1 VRRAGERSVLHP
13 AAHDEPPFY
22 MPVFDEVFGA
32 AGGLVMHTE
41 AEARL
46 VARRFPDT
54 VATPQVVL
62 GLGVD
67 DPIDVG
73 DDLARTTLGIGRRPF
88 LVCVGRV
95 DPTKGTDLL
104 IRYFLE
110 YKRRKPGPL
119 ALVLLGQVVNQ
130 PPRDDDVIAPGIVTD
145 EIKWSALRGAAALV
159 SPSVN
164 ESFSLVVLESWLAG
178 TPVLVNGACG
188 ATVEH
193 SRLSGGGL
201 WFGGYADFEVMVDRL
216 VGDPGLGLALAA
228 AGARYVDD
236 RFRWPVLVR
245 RYESF
250 LRKPQRTEAGARV
263 A

>member
-1 VRRAGERSVLHP
+1 MRRYLNTLYVQTEGAWLHKDGTNIVVEVEGAEKGRVP
-13 AAHDEPPFY
+13 AHLL
-22 MPVFDEVFGA
+22 
-32 AGGLVMHTE
+32 GG
-41 AEARL
+41 
-46 VARRFPDT
+46 
-54 VATPQVVL
+54 
-62 GLGVD
+62 
-67 DPIDVG
+67 
-73 DDLARTTLGIGRRPF
+73 

-110 YKRRKPGPL
+110 YKRRNPSSL

-130 PPRDDDVIAPGIVTD
+130 PPQHDDVIAPGIVSD
-145 EIKWSALRGAAALV
+145 EVKWSALRGAAALV

-178 TPVLVNGACG
+178 TPVLVNAACG

-201 WFGGYADFEVMVDRL
+201 WFGGYAEFEVMVDRL
-216 VGDPGLGLALAA
+216 VGEPGLGLALAA

-245 RYESF
+245 RYDAF
-250 LRKPQRTEAGARV
+250 LYLDQTRALRPLHDVRARADGEV
-263 A
+263 PETFPSGV